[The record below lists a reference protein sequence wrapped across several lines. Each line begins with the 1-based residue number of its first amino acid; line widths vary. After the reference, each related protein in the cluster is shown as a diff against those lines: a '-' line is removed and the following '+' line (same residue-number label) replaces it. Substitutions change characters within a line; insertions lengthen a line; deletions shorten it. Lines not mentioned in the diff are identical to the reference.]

1 MAKAL
6 IVNPNESQRAIA
18 IPPKEVGEQLRYG
31 MTRIYKMIRDGELQ
45 SFIDGGSRRV
55 LTSSVDAY
63 VERRLAASKGP
74 PRENPSKRRGGPGRP
89 RKVTTT

>member
-6 IVNPNESQRAIA
+6 IVNPNERQRAIA
-18 IPPKEVGEQLRYG
+18 IPPKEVGDQLRYG
-31 MTRIYKMIRDGELQ
+31 MTRIYKMIRDGELE

-63 VERRLAASKGP
+63 VERRLAASKGS
-74 PRENPSKRRGGPGRP
+74 PRASKRRGGPGRP
-89 RKVTTT
+89 RKVTT